1 MPLHRED
8 VIRTAVE
15 LLDEV
20 GLDRL
25 TTRALTTRLG
35 VRPGALYWHV
45 HSKQEL
51 LTAIADK
58 IMSEAFAEPTAEPT
72 ADEDAAVAGGVT
84 GGADEDPDWV
94 TRTTAFAHRTRNAML
109 AHRDGARVV
118 AGHLSMGTG
127 TLEAAEQGLALMRA
141 AGVPLTLAA
150 YFGDT
155 ITSYVTGFVLQEQAT
170 APAPSGP
177 LPEIEPT
184 RFPHLAQWQA
194 TKPATRDDA
203 FATGLS
209 LIIRGLQADLGEL
222 TRRQQRTRTPVP
234 AQPA

>member
-35 VRPGALYWHV
+35 VQPGALYWHV
-45 HSKQEL
+45 RSKQEL
-51 LTAIADK
+51 LTAIADE
-58 IMSEAFAEPTAEPT
+58 IMAEAFAEPA
-72 ADEDAAVAGGVT
+72 ADAVDPDTV
-84 GGADEDPDWV
+84 GADADADADWV

-141 AGVPLTLAA
+141 AGVPLPRAA

-194 TKPATRDDA
+194 TKPATRDAA

-209 LIIRGLQADLGEL
+209 LIIRGLQASIVGAASYRDE
-222 TRRQQRTRTPVP
+222 PVHI
-234 AQPA
+234 AGSAALDT

>member
-8 VIRTAVE
+8 VILTAVE

-35 VRPGALYWHV
+35 VQPGALYWHV
-45 HSKQEL
+45 RSKQEL

-58 IMSEAFAEPTAEPT
+58 IMGEAFAEP
-72 ADEDAAVAGGVT
+72 ADDGAAGRDTSGST
-84 GGADEDPDWV
+84 GNHSDWAA
-94 TRTTAFAHRTRNAML
+94 RTTAFAHRTRNAML
-109 AHRDGARVV
+109 AHRDGARIV

-141 AGVPLTLAA
+141 AGVPLARAA

-170 APAPSGP
+170 APTPTGP
-177 LPEIEPT
+177 LPEIEPS
-184 RFPHLAQWQA
+184 RFPNLTLWQA

-209 LIIRGLQADLGEL
+209 LIIRGLQAGLEPS
-222 TRRQQRTRTPVP
+222 T
-234 AQPA
+234 